1 MGKTSFNGPVYGAKS
16 LIWQGNYNSTIALS
30 TSAATTFS
38 KCRVPAYE
46 TWLVTELQVYRGS
59 THSTTTVVALL
70 DDSTV
75 VANVA
80 ITSSLAGS
88 IGSTTP
94 TPTPGEYEGVEVA
107 ANSTLALTLQEGTSS
122 IAGQDLTASVYG
134 YIRFLS
140 STRAE

>member
-1 MGKTSFNGPVYGAKS
+1 MGKTAYSGPVYGAKS
-16 LIWQGNYNSTIALS
+16 LLWSASFNSTSALS
-30 TSAATTFS
+30 TSAATTFAV
-38 KCRVPAYE
+38 CRVPAYE
-46 TWLVTELQVYRGS
+46 TWLPTELQVYRGS

-75 VANVA
+75 VGNVA
-80 ITSSLAGS
+80 ITSSLAGVM
-88 IGSTTP
+88 GSTTF
-94 TPTPGEYEGVEVA
+94 TKTPGEYEGVEVA
-107 ANSTLALTLQEGTSS
+107 ANSTLSLTLQEGTSS